1 MANRQSRFSRDP
13 QIDMGFAPLLETVG
27 NRQVTIEGS
36 TGILLYESE
45 SVKISA
51 GRMVIAFGG
60 RGLRLRCIS
69 GSCVEINGFISKIE
83 FLC

>member
-1 MANRQSRFSRDP
+1 MANRKSRNTRNT
-13 QIDMGFAPLLETVG
+13 QIDMGFSPLLETVG
-27 NRQVTIEGS
+27 NRQVTVEGS

-45 SVKISA
+45 SIKISA
-51 GRMVIAFGG
+51 GRMVIAFTG

-69 GSCVEINGFISKIE
+69 GSCVEINGFISNIE

>member
-1 MANRQSRFSRDP
+1 MAKEKQRLP
-13 QIDMGFAPLLETVG
+13 QQLPGSVPLIETVG
-27 NRQVTIEGS
+27 NRRVTIEGS
-36 TGILLYESE
+36 TGVLLYESE
-45 SVKISA
+45 AVKVAA
-51 GRMVIAFGG
+51 GRMLISLEG

>member
-1 MANRQSRFSRDP
+1 MAKEKSRPPRM
-13 QIDMGFAPLLETVG
+13 DMGFAPLTELVG
-27 NRQVTIEGS
+27 NRQMTIEGS

-45 SVKISA
+45 AVKIST
-51 GRMVIAFGG
+51 GKMVVSLCG

>member
-1 MANRQSRFSRDP
+1 MAKEKSGSPRLDIGS
-13 QIDMGFAPLLETVG
+13 APLIEMTG

-45 SVKISA
+45 SVKIST
-51 GRMVIAFGG
+51 GRMIVSFGG

-69 GSCVEINGFISKIE
+69 GSCVEICGFISKIE
-83 FLC
+83 FLS